1 MNEEFKIYDKDTLSF
16 FHCADK
22 IFILFPNSLK
32 SIPEVVK
39 VIAKI
44 KPNNTF
50 LVRTQTD
57 TWNSSMKKTIKD
69 ELITDQGVLK
79 SWGLN
84 LPVFATS
91 AKRGMDFEDNKRVY
105 ELMTSP

>member
-1 MNEEFKIYDKDTLSF
+1 
-16 FHCADK
+16 
-22 IFILFPNSLK
+22 
-32 SIPEVVK
+32 
-39 VIAKI
+39 
-44 KPNNTF
+44 
-50 LVRTQTD
+50 
-57 TWNSSMKKTIKD
+57 MKKTIKD